1 MQLELS
7 DQVALVTGGAGGIG
21 AATAR
26 TLAAEGC
33 RVIVADLD
41 FAGARAVAAEIAQSG
56 LHARAVELD
65 VRDNGAMQ
73 GCVADMVA
81 SEKRID
87 ILVTAAGIIRS
98 APLAQSTMADWQIL
112 CDTNLTGV
120 LATCH
125 AVMPVMTRQ
134 RAGRI
139 INIASVAA
147 YRGGG
152 LVGNALYG
160 MTKAGVIALTKGL
173 ARELAPDGITVN
185 VLAPALTDT
194 PLVRP
199 ALTPQVLARIKS
211 RIPAGRLGAA
221 ADMADLITFLASAR
235 AAFITGAVI
244 DIDGGYLTT

>member
-1 MQLELS
+1 MQLELK
-7 DQVALVTGGAGGIG
+7 DHVALVTGGASGIG

-33 RVIVADLD
+33 RVVIADINH
-41 FAGARAVAAEIAQSG
+41 AGAQAVAVEIAKSG
-56 LHARAVELD
+56 HSARVMDLD
-65 VRDNGAMQ
+65 VRDSAAIEA
-73 GCVADMVA
+73 CVVDIVA
-81 SEKRID
+81 REKRID
-87 ILVTAAGIIRS
+87 ILVTAAGIIKS
-98 APLAQSTMADWQIL
+98 EPLARSTMVDWHAL

-139 INIASVAA
+139 VNIASVAA

-152 LVGNALYG
+152 IVGNALYG
-160 MTKAGVIALTKGL
+160 MTKAGVITLTKGL
-173 ARELAPDGITVN
+173 ARELAPHGVTAN

-194 PLVRP
+194 PLVRD
-199 ALTPQVLARIKS
+199 ALTPEFRAKIMT

-221 ADMADLITFLASAR
+221 QDMADLITFLVSAR
-235 AAFITGAVI
+235 ASFITGAVI

>member
-7 DQVALVTGGAGGIG
+7 DRVALVTGGASGIG

-33 RVIVADLD
+33 RVIVADIE
-41 FAGARAVAAEIAQSG
+41 FGGAQAVAAEIAQSG

-65 VRDNGAMQ
+65 VRDNDAMNQ
-73 GCVADMVA
+73 CVADIVGRDQ
-81 SEKRID
+81 RID

-98 APLAQSTMADWQIL
+98 ASLAHSTLADWQAL

-173 ARELAPDGITVN
+173 ARELAPHGTTVN

-199 ALTPQVLARIKS
+199 ALTPKVLARIKS
-211 RIPAGRLGAA
+211 RIPAGRLGEA

>member
-1 MQLELS
+1 MQLELT
-7 DQVALVTGGAGGIG
+7 DHVALVTGGASGIG

-26 TLAAEGC
+26 TLAAAGC
-33 RVIVADLD
+33 RVIIADINGAGGATVAT
-41 FAGARAVAAEIAQSG
+41 EIAGTGQS
-56 LHARAVELD
+56 ARAVEVD
-65 VRDNGAMQ
+65 VRDHNAVEA
-73 GCVADMVA
+73 CLAAIVARD
-81 SEKRID
+81 KRID

-98 APLAQSTMADWQIL
+98 ETLANSTMADWQAL

-120 LATCH
+120 LACCH

-139 INIASVAA
+139 VNIASVAA

-173 ARELAPDGITVN
+173 ARELAPHGVNVN

-194 PLVRP
+194 PLVRD
-199 ALTPQVLARIKS
+199 ALTPEIRARIS
-211 RIPAGRLGAA
+211 ARIPAGRLGAA
-221 ADMADLITFLASAR
+221 QDMADLIAFLVSAR
-235 AAFITGAVI
+235 ASFITGAVI

>member
-1 MQLELS
+1 MQLELN
-7 DQVALVTGGAGGIG
+7 DQVALVTGGASGIG

-33 RVIVADLD
+33 RVIVADMN
-41 FAGARAVAAEIAQSG
+41 FAGALAVAAEIEKSG
-56 LHARAVELD
+56 QRARAVNVD
-65 VRDNGAMQ
+65 VRGQAALNA
-73 GCVADMVA
+73 CVAAVVA
-81 SEKRID
+81 TEKRID
-87 ILVTAAGIIRS
+87 ILVTAAGIIKS
-98 APLAQSTMADWQIL
+98 ETLAQSTLADWQAL

-120 LATCH
+120 LATCQ

-173 ARELAPDGITVN
+173 ARELAPYDVTVN
-185 VLAPALTDT
+185 ALAPALTDT
-194 PLVRP
+194 PLVRD
-199 ALTPQVLARIKS
+199 ALTPEILARIKS

-221 ADMADLITFLASAR
+221 QDIANLITFLASAR
-235 AAFITGAVI
+235 ASFVTGAVI

>member
-1 MQLELS
+1 MQLELE
-7 DQVALVTGGAGGIG
+7 DQVAFITGGASGIG
-21 AATAR
+21 AATAS

-33 RVIVADLD
+33 RVVIADINHAGGEAVA
-41 FAGARAVAAEIAQSG
+41 GEIMKSGHSARAVA
-56 LHARAVELD
+56 LD
-65 VRDNGAMQ
+65 VRDNNALGA
-73 GCVADMVA
+73 CVADMVA
-81 SEKRID
+81 LDKRID
-87 ILVTAAGIIRS
+87 ILVTAAGIIKS
-98 APLAQSTMADWQIL
+98 EPLASSTMEDWQAL

-125 AVMPVMTRQ
+125 AVVPVMTRQ

-139 INIASVAA
+139 VNIASVAA

-173 ARELAPDGITVN
+173 ARELAAHGVTAN

-194 PLVRP
+194 PLVRD
-199 ALTPQVLARIKS
+199 ALTPAIRARIMA
-211 RIPAGRLGAA
+211 RVPAGRIGAA
-221 ADMADLITFLASAR
+221 QDMADLITFLVSAR
-235 AAFITGAVI
+235 AGFITGAVI

>member
-1 MQLELS
+1 MLLELK
-7 DQVALVTGGAGGIG
+7 DLIALVTGGASGIG
-21 AATAR
+21 AATAYA
-26 TLAAEGC
+26 LAAEGC
-33 RVIVADLD
+33 RVIVADIN
-41 FAGARAVAAEIAQSG
+41 FAGAQRVTAEIEKSG
-56 LHARAVELD
+56 HSARALELD
-65 VRDNGAMQ
+65 VRDHNALNM
-73 GCVADMVA
+73 CVADIVTR
-81 SEKRID
+81 ETRID
-87 ILVTAAGIIRS
+87 ILVTAAGIIKS
-98 APLAQSTMADWQIL
+98 EALAQSTMTDWQAL

-125 AVMPVMTRQ
+125 AVMPVMVQQ

-173 ARELAPDGITVN
+173 ARELAPHGITAN

-194 PLVRP
+194 PLVRD
-199 ALTPQVLARIKS
+199 ALTPEILARIRA

-221 ADMADLITFLASAR
+221 QDIADLITFLASAR
-235 AAFITGAVI
+235 ASFITGAVV

>member
-1 MQLELS
+1 MQLELK
-7 DQVALVTGGAGGIG
+7 DHVALVTGGASGIG

-33 RVIVADLD
+33 RLIIADID
-41 FAGARAVAAEIAQSG
+41 FAGGQRVAAEIAKSG
-56 LHARAVELD
+56 HRARALELD
-65 VRDNGAMQ
+65 VRDHNALST
-73 GCVADMVA
+73 CVADIVA
-81 SEKRID
+81 RETRID
-87 ILVTAAGIIRS
+87 ILITAAGIIKS
-98 APLAQSTMADWQIL
+98 ETLAQSSMADWQAL

-125 AVMPVMTRQ
+125 AVMPVMTHQ

-139 INIASVAA
+139 INLASVSA

-152 LVGNALYG
+152 LIGNALYG

-173 ARELAPDGITVN
+173 ARELSPHGITAN

-194 PLVRP
+194 PLVRD
-199 ALTPQVLARIKS
+199 ALTPEVLARINA
-211 RIPAGRLGAA
+211 RVPAGRIGEAQ
-221 ADMADLITFLASAR
+221 DMADLITFLASAR
-235 AAFITGAVI
+235 ASYITGAVI

>member
-1 MQLELS
+1 MQLELTN
-7 DQVALVTGGAGGIG
+7 QVALVTGGAGGIG
-21 AATAR
+21 GAAAR

-33 RVIVADLD
+33 RVIIADVN
-41 FAGARAVAAEIAQSG
+41 FAGAQAVAAEIAQSG
-56 LHARAVELD
+56 HSAQAVALD
-65 VRDNGAMQ
+65 VRDNSALNK
-73 GCVADMVA
+73 CVADIVA
-81 SEKRID
+81 REQRID
-87 ILVTAAGIIRS
+87 VLVTAAGIIKS
-98 APLAQSTMADWQIL
+98 EALAHSTLADWQAL

-120 LATCH
+120 LAACH

-139 INIASVAA
+139 VNIASVAA

-173 ARELAPDGITVN
+173 ARELAPHGITVN

-199 ALTPQVLARIKS
+199 ALTPEVLARIKS

-221 ADMADLITFLASAR
+221 QDMADLIAFLASAR
-235 AAFITGAVI
+235 AGFITGTVI

>member
-7 DQVALVTGGAGGIG
+7 DQVALITGGASGIG
-21 AATAR
+21 AATTR

-33 RVIVADLD
+33 RVIVADLN
-41 FAGARAVAAEIAQSG
+41 FAGAQAVAAEIEKSG
-56 LHARAVELD
+56 QRARAFDVD
-65 VRDNGAMQ
+65 VRDQAALNA
-73 GCVADMVA
+73 CVAAVVA
-81 SEKRID
+81 TEKRID
-87 ILVTAAGIIRS
+87 ILVTAAGIISS
-98 APLAQSTMADWQIL
+98 APLAESTMVDWQAL

-125 AVMPVMTRQ
+125 AVMPVMVRQ

-173 ARELAPDGITVN
+173 ARELAPHGVTVN

-194 PLVRP
+194 PLVRD
-199 ALTPQVLARIKS
+199 ALTPEVLARIKS

-221 ADMADLITFLASAR
+221 QDIADLITFLASAR
-235 AAFITGAVI
+235 ASFVTGAVI

>member
-1 MQLELS
+1 MQLELK
-7 DQVALVTGGAGGIG
+7 DHVALVTGGASGIG

-33 RVIVADLD
+33 RVVIADIN
-41 FAGARAVAAEIAQSG
+41 FTGGTAVTAEIAKSG
-56 LHARAVELD
+56 HSARAMELD
-65 VRDNGAMQ
+65 VRDNAAIEA
-73 GCVADMVA
+73 CVADIVA
-81 SEKRID
+81 QDKRID
-87 ILVTAAGIIRS
+87 ILVTAAGIIKS
-98 APLAQSTMADWQIL
+98 ETLARSTMADWQAL

-120 LATCH
+120 LASCH

-139 INIASVAA
+139 VNIASVSA

-173 ARELAPDGITVN
+173 ARELAPHGVTVN

-194 PLVRP
+194 PLVRD
-199 ALTPQVLARIKS
+199 ALTPEVRARITA
-211 RIPAGRLGAA
+211 RIPAGRMGQAQ
-221 ADMADLITFLASAR
+221 DMAELITFLASAR
-235 AAFITGAVI
+235 ANFITGAVI
-244 DIDGGYLTT
+244 DIDGGYLTS

>member
-7 DQVALVTGGAGGIG
+7 SHVALITGGASGIG

-33 RVIVADLD
+33 HVVIADINHAGGAAVATDIAQRGLS
-41 FAGARAVAAEIAQSG
+41 ARAVA
-56 LHARAVELD
+56 LD
-65 VRDNGAMQ
+65 VRDNNAIDACIAAIIAQ
-73 GCVADMVA
+73 D
-81 SEKRID
+81 KRID
-87 ILVTAAGIIRS
+87 ILVTAAGIIKS
-98 APLAQSTMADWQIL
+98 EPLAHSTMADWHAL

-120 LATCH
+120 LATCR

-134 RAGRI
+134 HAGRI
-139 INIASVAA
+139 VNIASVAA

-173 ARELAPDGITVN
+173 ARELAPHGITAN

-194 PLVRP
+194 PLVRD
-199 ALTPQVLARIKS
+199 ALTPDMRARITA
-211 RIPAGRLGAA
+211 RIPAGRMGQAQ
-221 ADMADLITFLASAR
+221 DMADLITFLVSAR
-235 AAFITGAVI
+235 ASYITGAVI